1 MSIFNKG
8 IGKKKNDN
16 VDNFIQHYDKVLSD
30 IECKSLIDC
39 FESNKGFQGPG
50 HLFVGNQ
57 AIVDSSIKE
66 STDIDINPQLLEDKV
81 WGPCL
86 EPVLTG
92 LSESMKKYVKRYS
105 VYMEGGAAAGL
116 DGINQWGLDEGF
128 NFQKF
133 EPNQGYKK
141 WHCESSCYDF
151 CSRVVAWMIYLNDV
165 PDGGTHFLNSDTM
178 EAKEGRL
185 VIWPSYWTHFHK
197 SQVSKKTTKYILT
210 GWFSFLPPNQNV
222 LNI

>member
-50 HLFVGNQ
+50 HLFVGNK

-105 VYMEGGAAAGL
+105 LYDGEDLFCGNAAGL
-116 DGINQWGLDEGF
+116 DGISQWGMEPNF
-128 NFQKF
+128 NFQRFK
-133 EPNQGYKK
+133 PNQGYK
-141 WHCESSCYDF
+141 
-151 CSRVVAWMIYLNDV
+151 
-165 PDGGTHFLNSDTM
+165 
-178 EAKEGRL
+178 
-185 VIWPSYWTHFHK
+185 
-197 SQVSKKTTKYILT
+197 
-210 GWFSFLPPNQNV
+210 
-222 LNI
+222 